1 MGAKRFLRPLAVTR
15 TMFHCMGTVARCL
28 RVKQLPQAKEM
39 DMHRVKHQAG
49 LTAIGL
55 ILILIPVGLAV
66 YIILRVAPVYVEALS
81 VGDVVNSLKKEM
93 DLKEKSREEI
103 YTMLKKR
110 LDVNN
115 ITSVDKDDI
124 KIQKTVN
131 DVTVPIAYE
140 ARAPLF

>member
-1 MGAKRFLRPLAVTR
+1 
-15 TMFHCMGTVARCL
+15 
-28 RVKQLPQAKEM
+28 
-39 DMHRVKHQAG
+39 MHRVKNQAG

-66 YIILRVAPVYVEALS
+66 YIILRAAPAYIEALS

-103 YTMLKKR
+103 YTMIKKR

-115 ITSVDKDDI
+115 ITSVEKDDI

-131 DVTVPIAYE
+131 DVTVTIDYE
-140 ARAPLF
+140 ARVPLFWNVALAFSFHKSAVMR

>member
-1 MGAKRFLRPLAVTR
+1 
-15 TMFHCMGTVARCL
+15 
-28 RVKQLPQAKEM
+28 
-39 DMHRVKHQAG
+39 MHRVKNQAG

-66 YIILRVAPVYVEALS
+66 YIILRAAPAYIEALS

-103 YTMLKKR
+103 YAMIKKR

-115 ITSVDKDDI
+115 ISSVEKDDI

-131 DVTVPIAYE
+131 DVTVSIDYE
-140 ARAPLF
+140 ARVPLFWNVALAFSFHKSAVMR

>member
-1 MGAKRFLRPLAVTR
+1 
-15 TMFHCMGTVARCL
+15 
-28 RVKQLPQAKEM
+28 
-39 DMHRVKHQAG
+39 MHRAKHQAG

-66 YIILRVAPVYVEALS
+66 YIILKVAPVYIEALS
-81 VGDVVNSLKKEM
+81 VGDVVNSLKKEL

-103 YTMLKKR
+103 YTMIKKR

-115 ITSVDKDDI
+115 ISSVDKDDI

-131 DVTVPIAYE
+131 DVTVTIDYE
-140 ARAPLF
+140 ARVPLFWNVALAFSFHKSAVVR

>member
-1 MGAKRFLRPLAVTR
+1 
-15 TMFHCMGTVARCL
+15 
-28 RVKQLPQAKEM
+28 
-39 DMHRVKHQAG
+39 MHRAKHQAG

-66 YIILRVAPVYVEALS
+66 YIVLKVAPVYIEALS
-81 VGDVVNSLKKEM
+81 VGDAVNSLKKEM

-131 DVTVPIAYE
+131 DVTVTIDYE
-140 ARAPLF
+140 ARAPLFGNVALAFSFHKSAVVR